1 MKKVLSLLLM
11 LFFFGGIW
19 IGFANNMGISIDTQ
33 SPVKSSFDIKKALWI
48 KKWDTSETKVFPFFQ
63 DIILGATM
71 FIGTVVSIAL
81 IASGLMYIF
90 SSVDS
95 GLKAKAKKWIISS
108 IIGLVLV
115 SSALLIIRLVQFLAM
130 GGS

>member
-1 MKKVLSLLLM
+1 MKKLLGFLLM
-11 LFFFGGIW
+11 LFLFGGIW

-33 SPVKSSFDIKKALWI
+33 NPVESSFDIKKALWI
-48 KKWDTSETKVFPFFQ
+48 KKWDTSETRVFPFFQ
-63 DIILGATM
+63 DIVLWATM

-81 IASGLMYIF
+81 IVSGLMYVF

-95 GLKAKAKKWIISS
+95 GLKAKAKKGIINS

>member
-1 MKKVLSLLLM
+1 
-11 LFFFGGIW
+11 
-19 IGFANNMGISIDTQ
+19 
-33 SPVKSSFDIKKALWI
+33 
-48 KKWDTSETKVFPFFQ
+48 
-63 DIILGATM
+63 M

-81 IASGLMYIF
+81 IVSGLMYVF

-95 GLKAKAKKWIISS
+95 GLKAKAKKGIINS

>member
-1 MKKVLSLLLM
+1 
-11 LFFFGGIW
+11 
-19 IGFANNMGISIDTQ
+19 
-33 SPVKSSFDIKKALWI
+33 
-48 KKWDTSETKVFPFFQ
+48 
-63 DIILGATM
+63 M

-81 IASGLMYIF
+81 IASGLMYVF

-95 GLKAKAKKWIISS
+95 GLKAKAKKGIINS